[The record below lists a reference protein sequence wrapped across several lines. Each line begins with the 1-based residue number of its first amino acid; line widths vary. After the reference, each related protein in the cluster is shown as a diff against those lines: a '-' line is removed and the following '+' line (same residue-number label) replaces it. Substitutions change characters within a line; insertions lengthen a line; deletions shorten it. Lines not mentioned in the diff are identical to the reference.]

1 MRYNA
6 NIVELYDIT
15 TFENN
20 IKQVEQKGKFLFQ
33 ETEMLRN
40 NELSL
45 FVVDLGY
52 RQMTESNY

>member
-20 IKQVEQKGKFLFQ
+20 IKKVEQKGKFLFQ
-33 ETEMLRN
+33 ETEILRN

-52 RQMTESNY
+52 RQMTELNY

>member
-6 NIVELYDIT
+6 NIMELYDIT
-15 TFENN
+15 TFESI

-33 ETEMLRN
+33 EIEILRN
-40 NELSL
+40 NELSF

-52 RQMTESNY
+52 RQMTELNY

>member
-33 ETEMLRN
+33 ETEILRN

-52 RQMTESNY
+52 RQMTELNY